1 MSETQFRPKFS
12 QALIVFATVSS
23 AAINTDSTSDTYGHF
38 IVTYADGTVQDFGI
52 VTAYAAAKAAGYT
65 GTEAEWA
72 EEIASVKR
80 YTVNNIQADS
90 NYNVSITGLNIPV
103 SVTDNTTIAEKL
115 VIATRSEIEGLFSS

>member
-1 MSETQFRPKFS
+1 MSEVKFRPKFS
-12 QALIVFATVSS
+12 QTLVVFASVSS
-23 AAINTDSTSDTYGHF
+23 AAINTDSASDTYGHF

>member
-1 MSETQFRPKFS
+1 MSEVKFRPKFS
-12 QALIVFATVSS
+12 QTLVVFASVSS

>member
-1 MSETQFRPKFS
+1 MSEVKFRPKFS
-12 QALIVFATVSS
+12 QTLVVFASVSS

-65 GTEAEWA
+65 GTEAQWA

-90 NYNVSITGLNIPV
+90 NYNVSITGSNIPV
-103 SVTDNTTIAEKL
+103 SVIDNTTIAEKL